1 MTYKILNTKVVGEHI
16 STEVEYNFDGTVVLV
31 DIFHFM
37 PETQSEIEQNILN
50 RAYSEKRKLDAIA
63 LNETL
68 INQIPLNEE
77 KPIN

>member
-16 STEVEYNFDGTVVLV
+16 TTEVEYNFDGTIVTV

-37 PETQSEIEQNILN
+37 PETQAEIEQNILN

-68 INQIPLNEE
+68 ITEITVGEE
-77 KPIN
+77 KPIQ

>member
-1 MTYKILNTKVVGEHI
+1 MTYKILNTKGVGEHI
-16 STEVEYNFDGTVVLV
+16 TTEVEYNFDGTIVTV

-37 PETQSEIEQNILN
+37 PETQAEIEQNILN

-68 INQIPLNEE
+68 ITEITVGEE
-77 KPIN
+77 KPIQ

>member
-16 STEVEYNFDGTVVLV
+16 STEVEYNFDGTIVNV

-37 PETQSEIEQNILN
+37 PESQSEIEQSILN
-50 RAYSEKRKLDAIA
+50 RAYSEKRKLDATT

-68 INQIPLNEE
+68 INQITLNQE